1 MTASL
6 SPSLAVQT
14 LGRFQLKRILG
25 RGAQGVVW
33 LGFDPLLEC
42 EVAIKNIHNL
52 GSDAQALQRWLD
64 EAREVSRL
72 SHPRI
77 VPALEAGVDAGRAYL
92 VFERVSGLTLDQYL
106 RQLGALDDKTAVTMM
121 LDVLAAL
128 GHAHAAGVIH
138 RNLKPANIL
147 LNENGLPRVMD
158 FGMAHIGDILNITNI
173 TTPTD
178 SPSAL
183 DTHDLR
189 LLGTLNYMA
198 PEALRGGTPVAAMDV
213 FSAGLV
219 FYEMLTG
226 QPAIVETDP
235 YRAINRLAH
244 EDLAL
249 PSTLPY
255 PIDETLRAIVN
266 RALARD
272 LAVRFDTADELHHA
286 LSEWQK
292 IHDEIAKT
300 ISA

>member
-1 MTASL
+1 MTPSL
-6 SPSLAVQT
+6 SPSPALQT
-14 LGRFQLKRILG
+14 LGRFQLKRVLG

-42 EVAIKNIHNL
+42 EVAIKQMRNL
-52 GSDAQALQRWLD
+52 GTDAQAVQRWLD

-77 VPALEAGVDAGRAYL
+77 VPAFEADVDAGRAYL
-92 VFERVSGLTLDQYL
+92 VLERVTGLTLDQHL
-106 RQLGALDDKTAVTMM
+106 RILGALDDETAVTLM
-121 LDVLAAL
+121 LDVLAVL

-158 FGMAHIGDILNITNI
+158 FGVVHIGNITNI
-173 TTPTD
+173 TTT
-178 SPSAL
+178 SGKRSAPDTNDL
-183 DTHDLR
+183 D
-189 LLGTLNYMA
+189 LLGTINYMA
-198 PEALRGGTPVAAMDV
+198 PEALSGGTPMPAMDV

-226 QPAIVETDP
+226 QPAVVETDP
-235 YRAINRLAH
+235 YRAINRLTH
-244 EDLAL
+244 EDVTL

-255 PIDETLRAIVN
+255 PIDETLRTIVN

-272 LAVRFDTADELHHA
+272 LAVRFDTADALHQA

-292 IHDEIAKT
+292 IHAEIAKT
-300 ISA
+300 KSA